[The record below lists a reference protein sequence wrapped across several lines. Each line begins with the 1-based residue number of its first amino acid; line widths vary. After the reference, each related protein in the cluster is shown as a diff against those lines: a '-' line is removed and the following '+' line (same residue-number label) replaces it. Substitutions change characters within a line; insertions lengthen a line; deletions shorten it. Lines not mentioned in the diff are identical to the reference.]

1 MLCVLVM
8 LVHFG
13 ISGGRVAVTLTA
25 LALGRSTFEVGI
37 LIAVFATLPML
48 SSVKAGRIIDRIGP
62 FRPMRAAAILVTFG
76 ALVPAVW
83 QDLTALI
90 VAAVCIGLGH
100 MTFQIAVQGQMGQG
114 TDEQKMRN
122 FSWLSLCLAT
132 SGFFA
137 PLLAGISIDNLGY
150 RYAFALLA
158 LGPLSAVFGVLR
170 MRAHLLAVHAKAPR
184 HEGKKRSV
192 RDLLRMKS
200 LQRVF
205 AANMLLSG
213 AWDTHMFVVPIFGVG
228 IGLSATTIGVI
239 ISSFALATMVIRA
252 VLPYIQRRVRP
263 WTLIHAA
270 MAVAMLNF
278 MVYPFF
284 SEVWILMALSSVLG
298 LALGSTQPSM
308 LALLQQHA
316 PPGRAAEAFGVRMS
330 LITASQVSLPL
341 AFGALGSVMGI
352 MSLFWLTGASLAAG
366 QWFTRKAGSEPPAR
380 NVETPTR

>member
-13 ISGGRVAVTLTA
+13 ISGGRVAVSLTA

-62 FRPMRAAAILVTFG
+62 FRPMRAAAILVTVG

-170 MRAHLLAVHAKAPR
+170 MRTHLLAVHAKAPR

-252 VLPYIQRRVRP
+252 FLPYIQRRVRP

-270 MAVAMLNF
+270 MAVATLNF
-278 MVYPFF
+278 VVYPFF
-284 SEVWILMALSSVLG
+284 SEVWTLMALSSVLG

-330 LITASQVSLPL
+330 LINASQVSLPL

-366 QWFTRKAGSEPPAR
+366 RWFTRNAGSDPPPHNIEA
-380 NVETPTR
+380 PPS

>member
-1 MLCVLVM
+1 
-8 LVHFG
+8 
-13 ISGGRVAVTLTA
+13 
-25 LALGRSTFEVGI
+25 
-37 LIAVFATLPML
+37 
-48 SSVKAGRIIDRIGP
+48 
-62 FRPMRAAAILVTFG
+62 
-76 ALVPAVW
+76 
-83 QDLTALI
+83 
-90 VAAVCIGLGH
+90 
-100 MTFQIAVQGQMGQG
+100 
-114 TDEQKMRN
+114 
-122 FSWLSLCLAT
+122 
-132 SGFFA
+132 
-137 PLLAGISIDNLGY
+137 
-150 RYAFALLA
+150 
-158 LGPLSAVFGVLR
+158 
-170 MRAHLLAVHAKAPR
+170 
-184 HEGKKRSV
+184 
-192 RDLLRMKS
+192 
-200 LQRVF
+200 
-205 AANMLLSG
+205 
-213 AWDTHMFVVPIFGVG
+213 MFVVPIFGVG

-330 LITASQVSLPL
+330 LINASQVSLPL